1 MNSRAPRLRSRTAPP
16 WRTFFVLIMGVTPAA
31 SAFAAVRTWSTA
43 IVTTHSDATR
53 GVAEFGAG
61 LRSLAVEPPREREQS
76 SNTSGRDSV
85 ARIKLREILSR
96 SEFQQSKREESWL
109 TKLWKR
115 FLNWLWGIISRVFG
129 AANNKVVRNVVLY
142 GAILVA
148 FCALAW
154 ALVRALTAAER
165 KEALKL
171 AGAPLPGKTW
181 SQWAREAIAAAG
193 AGNYR
198 EAIHAAY
205 WAGVYRLSELGAWQL
220 DRARTPREY
229 LRLLRALAETA
240 NAATNMN
247 MPDAQNSGAIL
258 LDPAV
263 RARRAEALAAL
274 TNRLEAVWYDNQGA
288 THDDFRSAVQ
298 DLEILE
304 CRFPSIPQTAN
315 S

>member
-1 MNSRAPRLRSRTAPP
+1 MEFLFRSLLVFIFCVMHAAAVLATTEMPASAILGTISAAPSAAAAYRAALRSGAVAMR
-16 WRTFFVLIMGVTPAA
+16 REGDQSGNA
-31 SAFAAVRTWSTA
+31 SA
-43 IVTTHSDATR
+43 H
-53 GVAEFGAG
+53 
-61 LRSLAVEPPREREQS
+61 
-76 SNTSGRDSV
+76 DSA

-96 SEFQQSKREESWL
+96 KEFQQSKREESWL
-109 TKLWKR
+109 SKEWKR
-115 FLNWLWGIISRVFG
+115 FLSWVWGIFSRVFG

-154 ALVRALTAAER
+154 ALVRALTSAAR
-165 KEALKL
+165 KEALRL
-171 AGAPLPGKTW
+171 AAAPPPGKTW
-181 SQWAREAIAAAG
+181 SQWAREAITAAG

-198 EAIHAAY
+198 EAVHAAY

-229 LRLLRALAETA
+229 LRLLRTSAETA
-240 NAATNMN
+240 NAAKNAS
-247 MPDAQNSGAIL
+247 MPNAQERGVPL

-263 RARRAEALAAL
+263 CAKRAEALAAL
-274 TNRLEAVWYDNQGA
+274 TNRLEAVWYDNQNA
-288 THDDFRSAVQ
+288 TQDDFRSAVQ
-298 DLEILE
+298 NLEILE

>member
-1 MNSRAPRLRSRTAPP
+1 MNLPASRSRSYFDLLRRVFLIIGFGVLPVTSSFAANATSPSVAHTVAAPARRAIAGNGAAPRLLGA
-16 WRTFFVLIMGVTPAA
+16 VLTEKREL
-31 SAFAAVRTWSTA
+31 S
-43 IVTTHSDATR
+43 SD
-53 GVAEFGAG
+53 
-61 LRSLAVEPPREREQS
+61 
-76 SNTSGRDSV
+76 TSGRDSA
-85 ARIKLREILSR
+85 ARMKLREILSR

-109 TKLWKR
+109 SKEWKR
-115 FLNWLWGIISRVFG
+115 LLSWIWGIFSRVFG

-142 GAILVA
+142 GAIVVA

-154 ALVRALTAAER
+154 ALVRALTAAAR
-165 KEALKL
+165 REALRL
-171 AGAPLPGKTW
+171 AAAPPPGKTW

-198 EAIHAAY
+198 EAVHAAY

-229 LRLLRALAETA
+229 LRLLRTSAETA
-240 NAATNMN
+240 NAATNISV
-247 MPDAQNSGAIL
+247 PDAQEPGVPL

-263 RARRAEALAAL
+263 RAKRAEALAAL
-274 TNRLEAVWYDNQGA
+274 TNRLEAVWYDNKDA
-288 THDDFRSAVQ
+288 TQDDFRSAVQ
-298 DLEILE
+298 NLEILE

>member
-1 MNSRAPRLRSRTAPP
+1 MNSPAPRLRSCIATLSRASLVIAFVAILPASILAADRTRPITTLA
-16 WRTFFVLIMGVTPAA
+16 TNAAA
-31 SAFAAVRTWSTA
+31 SPAFVE
-43 IVTTHSDATR
+43 I
-53 GVAEFGAG
+53 GAG
-61 LRSLAVEPPREREQS
+61 LHPLSTTPPKENKHS
-76 SNTSGRDSV
+76 SNAPGGDRA

-109 TKLWKR
+109 SKLWHR
-115 FLNWLWGIISRVFG
+115 FLNWMWGIISRVFG
-129 AANNKVVRNVVLY
+129 EANNKVVRNVVLY

-154 ALVRALTAAER
+154 ALVRALTAAAR
-165 KEALKL
+165 KEALRL
-171 AGAPLPGKTW
+171 ASAPPPGKTW

-198 EAIHAAY
+198 DAIHAAY

-229 LRLLRALAETA
+229 LRLLRAPADSVSTEENVSA
-240 NAATNMN
+240 Q
-247 MPDAQNSGAIL
+247 DAKDSRVAL

-263 RARRAEALAAL
+263 RGKRAEALAAL
-274 TNRLEAVWYDNQGA
+274 TNRLEAVWYDNQSA
-288 THDDFRSAVQ
+288 TQDDFRGAVQ
-298 DLEILE
+298 NLEILE

>member
-1 MNSRAPRLRSRTAPP
+1 MNSRAPRLRSRTASFC
-16 WRTFFVLIMGVTPAA
+16 RRFFVLAIGVMHAA
-31 SAFAAVRTWSTA
+31 SAFAAVGSRSSAVVSTNSA
-43 IVTTHSDATR
+43 ATR
-53 GVAEFGAG
+53 GIAEFEAG
-61 LRSLAVEPPREREQS
+61 FRSLAAEPPREREQS
-76 SNTSGRDSV
+76 SNASGRDSA
-85 ARIKLREILSR
+85 ARIRLREILSR

-109 TKLWKR
+109 SKLWKR
-115 FLNWLWGIISRVFG
+115 FLNWVWGIISRVFG

-154 ALVRALTAAER
+154 ALVRALTAAAR
-165 KEALKL
+165 KEALRL
-171 AGAPLPGKTW
+171 AAAPPPGKTW

-229 LRLLRALAETA
+229 LRLLRASAEIA
-240 NAATNMN
+240 NSAANVN
-247 MPDAQNSGAIL
+247 VADAQDSGATL

-274 TNRLEAVWYDNQGA
+274 TNRLEAVWYDNQRA

-298 DLEILE
+298 NLEILE